1 MKKLSIIF
9 LLLVLLSNSCK
20 TKETLLDEMLDK
32 SNATILFKGN
42 FQNAVHPTSGI
53 AKIITQDSK
62 KLLVFEN
69 FRTDPGP
76 DLRVYLATSTSPTDF
91 IEIGTLKASSGNFS
105 YELNSNINI
114 EQRNYVLIW
123 CKRFSVLFGNAKLEK

>member
-1 MKKLSIIF
+1 
-9 LLLVLLSNSCK
+9 
-20 TKETLLDEMLDK
+20 MLDK

-114 EQRNYVLIW
+114 EQRNHVLIW

>member
-1 MKKLSIIF
+1 MKKLRIIF
-9 LLLVLLSNSCK
+9 FLLILLNSCK
-20 TKETLLDEMLDK
+20 TKETLLDEILDK
-32 SNATILFKGN
+32 SNAIIVFRGS

-53 AKIITQDSK
+53 AKVITQENK

-91 IEIGTLKASSGNFS
+91 VEIGTLKASSGNFS
-105 YELNSNINI
+105 YELDSNINI
-114 EQRNYVLIW
+114 EQRNHVLIW

>member
-9 LLLVLLSNSCK
+9 LLLIFLLNSCK

-32 SNATILFKGN
+32 SNTTIIFKGS
-42 FQNAVHPTSGI
+42 FQNAVHPTSGT
-53 AKIITQDSK
+53 AKVITQENK

-91 IEIGTLKASSGNFS
+91 VEIGTLKASSGNFS
-105 YELNSNINI
+105 YELDSNINI
-114 EQRNYVLIW
+114 EQRNHVLIW
-123 CKRFSVLFGNAKLEK
+123 CKRFSVLFGSAKLEK